1 MKYLKQTKSFLV
13 LTLLMAYNITH
24 AQEISNLVNAKV
36 ADSKTD
42 TVPKRAYST
51 QGTSIQNSLRSDI
64 DDTVIE
70 NRLVELALQQPNYAQ
85 TLNEQKIFEYQLKK
99 QRNAWLNLLTI
110 STTYNDQS
118 FAKPTSK
125 FFKRRTKIQKRN
137 CNIRSVQR
145 SFKKI

>member
-13 LTLLMAYNITH
+13 LTLLTAYNITH

-36 ADSKTD
+36 VDPKTD
-42 TVPKRAYST
+42 TVPQKTYST

-70 NRLVELALQQPNYAQ
+70 NRLVELALAQPNYAQ

-99 QRNAWLNLLTI
+99 QR
-110 STTYNDQS
+110 
-118 FAKPTSK
+118 
-125 FFKRRTKIQKRN
+125 
-137 CNIRSVQR
+137 
-145 SFKKI
+145 